1 MGSCLTCF
9 RTPPNASATATTG
22 GSAAAPS
29 GATTLPQH
37 NDPTAQTYTDTEP
50 VAHDDLLPN
59 SPLGGS
65 GHHLGLSS
73 ERRSGGS
80 FKKSGLGS
88 ILNGN
93 IGGGGT
99 VGGGGGPGVGTG
111 TGTGTPGV
119 PGIECTNN
127 NGSKDLSVPPA
138 GGGGGY
144 GGGVGLGIG
153 GSPLLLSDNDLNKL
167 FESYKDAQEDAI
179 LSEGIER
186 LCGDLGYKP
195 DDFAILVLAWRLD
208 AGQMCQFTK
217 AEFIQGL
224 QRMNAAS
231 IEDIRCRLQQIVER
245 LRTDGTEDFKSLYR
259 FTFRFGLEPGHRI
272 LSLDMAISLW
282 RLVFTVHTPDILQR
296 WLDFLE
302 QHQNIR
308 GVPKDTWNMF
318 LNFVES
324 CDIEHYDDTEAWP
337 SLFDDFVEYEQERT
351 GQLALA
357 AATATA
363 SDTSNGGVPPDSD
376 GGGGGEPPPSH
387 AYNLHHH
394 PYHQQQ
400 PQGYQGS

>member
-9 RTPPNASATATTG
+9 RTPPNANAAATTG
-22 GSAAAPS
+22 GSTAATS
-29 GATTLPQH
+29 GGTTIPHH
-37 NDPTAQTYTDTEP
+37 NDPTVLSYTDTEA

-59 SPLGGS
+59 SPLAG

-93 IGGGGT
+93 IGGGSA
-99 VGGGGGPGVGTG
+99 GGGGVVAGIGTG
-111 TGTGTPGV
+111 TGTGVSGV

-127 NGSKDLSVPPA
+127 NASKDLSVP
-138 GGGGGY
+138 GGGY
-144 GGGVGLGIG
+144 CGGGVGIG
-153 GSPLLLSDNDLNKL
+153 GGPLLLSDNDLNKL

-351 GQLALA
+351 GQLAIA
-357 AATATA
+357 AAAA
-363 SDTSNGGVPPDSD
+363 AAAAAETSNGGVPPDSD
-376 GGGGGEPPPSH
+376 GGGGEPPPSN

-394 PYHQQQ
+394 TYHQQA
-400 PQGYQGS
+400 QGYQGS

>member
-9 RTPPNASATATTG
+9 RTPPNANVATAAGIPTNTG
-22 GSAAAPS
+22 GTAHDSA
-29 GATTLPQH
+29 L
-37 NDPTAQTYTDTEP
+37 TYTEMDIIGHET
-50 VAHDDLLPN
+50 DDLLPV
-59 SPLGGS
+59 SAA
-65 GHHLGLSS
+65 GHYMGHGDK
-73 ERRSGGS
+73 RSGGS
-80 FKKSGLGS
+80 FKKPSVGGM
-88 ILNGN
+88 LNGN
-93 IGGGGT
+93 ITSTMVGSGPIGSVGGMIGSTGGGLM
-99 VGGGGGPGVGTG
+99 V
-111 TGTGTPGV
+111 
-119 PGIECTNN
+119 ENMNN
-127 NGSKDLSVPPA
+127 NGAGSKELS
-138 GGGGGY
+138 
-144 GGGVGLGIG
+144 GVGIG
-153 GSPLLLSDNDLNKL
+153 GPQVLLSDNDLNKL
-167 FESYKDAQEDAI
+167 FENYKDAQEDAI

-231 IEDIRCRLQQIVER
+231 IEDIRARLQQIVER
-245 LRTDGTEDFKSLYR
+245 LRTDGSEDFKSLYR

-318 LNFVES
+318 LNFVET
-324 CDIEHYDDTEAWP
+324 CDIENYDDTEAWP

-351 GQLALA
+351 GQLAKVK
-357 AATATA
+357 
-363 SDTSNGGVPPDSD
+363 DDS
-376 GGGGGEPPPSH
+376 GGEPPPDPSG
-387 AYNLHHH
+387 YN
-394 PYHQQQ
+394 
-400 PQGYQGS
+400 GS